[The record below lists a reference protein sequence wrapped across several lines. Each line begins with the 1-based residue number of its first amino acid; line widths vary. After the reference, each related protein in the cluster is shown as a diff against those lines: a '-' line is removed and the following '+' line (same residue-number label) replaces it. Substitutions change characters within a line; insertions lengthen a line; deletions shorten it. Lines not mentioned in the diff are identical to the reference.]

1 MMNNKELYKTT
12 VEKIEETELKLSHL
26 EKKVLKAEKVIYEEK
41 CLDLVSNAADNGII
55 KKNFY
60 FNSKNGDG
68 GVFYVKF
75 DSNYASAINFTLHV
89 NGKEVLKTSM
99 LAPIEIKHCFIAQK
113 GYNVIGVSLDVG
125 GGVFRGDLYMKIEGY
140 YEMKLTDHEIN
151 DMGYQYYSY
160 RQGDTLRVI
169 NEETNTTLLCVYGV
183 EQASSCHMQY
193 NYIAVLFKTVDGKFK
208 SRKYELSGRLYFDRD
223 IDPFSKGVVV
233 VRMGVMIFYVLKS
246 NDLYEIRYVA
256 KDDDFSCKKLQMRA
270 KDVNCFIGKNHYLC
284 YTDMRN
290 NAKIFA
296 VGTNSNLNI
305 SSSYSYSL
313 VDCVKVYHYGTE
325 PRVIYKLGLVLVDQ
339 NMNNSTDRF
348 IVGEGDEAI
357 HLRSGT
363 VIIRRGDEL
372 VVIPTS
378 I

>member
-1 MMNNKELYKTT
+1 M
-12 VEKIEETELKLSHL
+12 
-26 EKKVLKAEKVIYEEK
+26 
-41 CLDLVSNAADNGII
+41 
-55 KKNFY
+55 F
-60 FNSKNGDG
+60 
-68 GVFYVKF
+68 
-75 DSNYASAINFTLHV
+75 
-89 NGKEVLKTSM
+89 
-99 LAPIEIKHCFIAQK
+99 
-113 GYNVIGVSLDVG
+113 
-125 GGVFRGDLYMKIEGY
+125 
-140 YEMKLTDHEIN
+140 
-151 DMGYQYYSY
+151 
-160 RQGDTLRVI
+160 
-169 NEETNTTLLCVYGV
+169 
-183 EQASSCHMQY
+183 
-193 NYIAVLFKTVDGKFK
+193 
-208 SRKYELSGRLYFDRD
+208 
-223 IDPFSKGVVV
+223 
-233 VRMGVMIFYVLKS
+233 
-246 NDLYEIRYVA
+246 
-256 KDDDFSCKKLQMRA
+256 
-270 KDVNCFIGKNHYLC
+270 
-284 YTDMRN
+284 MRN